1 MELSLT
7 REQKDYLN
15 SRGPLN
21 ATTLQRVY
29 KKSVEEQQEML
40 RQAEKIRV
48 QRAKKK

>member
-15 SRGPLN
+15 AHGPLN
-21 ATTLQRVY
+21 APTLQRVY
-29 KKSVEEQQEML
+29 KKSVEDQQEML
-40 RQAEKIRV
+40 KRAEKIRD